1 MHSLLE
7 RIKAGTLWDF
17 HGGIHPADN
26 KLQSSQS
33 PVVDAGLPPRLIIPL
48 RQHAGPAGD
57 LLVQVGDKV
66 KKGQPLTRYAKGR
79 VVPVHAST
87 SGTITEIGNHTVAHP
102 SGLGDLCVILTPDGE
117 DEWGERNGK
126 ADYWNLER
134 GELLERIQQA
144 GVAGL
149 GGAVFPTHSKLDGRG
164 QLTEILIVNGLECE
178 PYITTDDRLMQQYAD
193 EIMDGIRVLKHLL
206 KPKLTLIGVEDN
218 KPEAIEQLTRHA
230 TDEDVLVKTVPTKYP
245 SGGAKQTIELLT
257 GRQVPKGGRAVDIG
271 IMVLNVATV
280 FAIKRAIIDG
290 EPLIER
296 IVTLTGDSF
305 KKPGNAWVRLG
316 TPVRWLLQRFE
327 LQPEAEQRVIMGGP
341 MMGFT
346 LPHAMVPVVKATN
359 CLLAPTQAEL
369 PAPGPEQPC
378 IRCSACADACP
389 ATLLPQEL
397 YWYSR
402 AKEYDKAEKLNLM
415 DCIECGACA
424 WVCPSEIPLV
434 QYYKIAKDDIR
445 EARAEAEK
453 AERAK
458 QRFEAK
464 QARFER
470 EKAAR
475 EARHAEAA
483 AQRRQTMT
491 AAGGEDPVAAAL
503 ARIKAKQD
511 APITAIAATA
521 EGLPDNSAVIAA
533 REARKREAEARRAA
547 KQAESANS
555 DTAAA
560 APQSAEAIDPASDP
574 KKAAI
579 AAALARAKAKKAAQA
594 GDSAEP
600 VAAETAAAPAVVD
613 ADQQKAEV
621 DPKKAAIAAAIAR
634 AKAKKAEASGEPV
647 SAANG
652 TAAEVNTQNDAP
664 VDPKKAA
671 IAAAI
676 ARAKA
681 KKLAQQ
687 SDSAEGDLTANADTS
702 ETAATQSDAPSAAS
716 EAIDPKKAAIAAAI
730 ARAKAKKLA
739 QQGESAGAEDAQSE
753 PAASAQT
760 CDVALAKSEVTTS
773 HSDTAASE
781 AVDPKKAAI
790 AAAIARAKAKKL
802 AQQGESAGAEGA
814 QSEPAA
820 RVETRDV
827 AVAKSEVTT
836 SQSDTAA
843 SEAVDPKKA
852 AIAAAIARAKAKKL
866 AQQSANT
873 SAEVENADAEVESAA
888 TQVDRAGTEGERAPA
903 EPMQSDAASS
913 EQPLAVTAAPE
924 ASAPAA
930 DAPVDP
936 KKAAIAA
943 AVARAK
949 AKKLAAEAARA
960 AETAAEDAPS
970 ADRTITR

>member
-511 APITAIAATA
+511 APITAMTATA

-547 KQAESANS
+547 KLAESANS
-555 DTAAA
+555 ETVA
-560 APQSAEAIDPASDP
+560 APQSAEAVDPASDP

-600 VAAETAAAPAVVD
+600 VTAEAVAAPAVD

-634 AKAKKAEASGEPV
+634 AKAKKAEANGEPV

-652 TAAEVNTQNDAP
+652 TAAEADIQSDAP

-681 KKLAQQ
+681 KKAAQQ
-687 SDSAEGDLTANADTS
+687 GESAEGDLTANAGTS
-702 ETAATQSDAPSAAS
+702 KSAATQSDAPS
-716 EAIDPKKAAIAAAI
+716 
-730 ARAKAKKLA
+730 
-739 QQGESAGAEDAQSE
+739 
-753 PAASAQT
+753 
-760 CDVALAKSEVTTS
+760 
-773 HSDTAASE
+773 AASE

-802 AQQGESAGAEGA
+802 AQQGESAGVEDAK
-814 QSEPAA
+814 SEPTASA
-820 RVETRDV
+820 QTRDV

-836 SQSDTAA
+836 SHSDTAT

-866 AQQSANT
+866 AQQSAST
-873 SAEVENADAEVESAA
+873 SAEVESAG
-888 TQVDRAGTEGERAPA
+888 TQVDRAGAEGERAPA
-903 EPMQSDAASS
+903 ESMQTAAASS

-924 ASAPAA
+924 ANAPAA

-970 ADRTITR
+970 ADRTTTR

>member
-305 KKPGNAWVRLG
+305 KQPGNAWVRLG

-547 KQAESANS
+547 KLAESANS

-560 APQSAEAIDPASDP
+560 APQSTEAVDPASDP

-594 GDSAEP
+594 GESAEP
-600 VAAETAAAPAVVD
+600 VTAEAVAAPAVD

-634 AKAKKAEASGEPV
+634 AKAKKAEANGEPV

-652 TAAEVNTQNDAP
+652 TAAEADIQSDAP
-664 VDPKKAA
+664 VDP
-671 IAAAI
+671 
-676 ARAKA
+676 
-681 KKLAQQ
+681 Q
-687 SDSAEGDLTANADTS
+687 
-702 ETAATQSDAPSAAS
+702 
-716 EAIDPKKAAIAAAI
+716 KAAIAAAI

-739 QQGESAGAEDAQSE
+739 QQGDSAEGDLTATAGTSEAAAPQSTA
-753 PAASAQT
+753 PSA
-760 CDVALAKSEVTTS
+760 V
-773 HSDTAASE
+773 SE

-820 RVETRDV
+820 SAQTRDMT
-827 AVAKSEVTT
+827 VAKSEVTT

-843 SEAVDPKKA
+843 SEVVDPKKA

-866 AQQSANT
+866 AQQSERI
-873 SAEVENADAEVESAA
+873 SAEVESASA
-888 TQVDRAGTEGERAPA
+888 EVESAGTQVDRAETEGERAPP

-924 ASAPAA
+924 ASAPAV
-930 DAPVDP
+930 DTPVDP

-960 AETAAEDAPS
+960 AGTAAEDAPS
-970 ADRTITR
+970 ADRTTTR

>member
-1 MHSLLE
+1 MQSLLE

-17 HGGIHPADN
+17 HGGIHPPEN
-26 KLQSSQS
+26 KDQSSLT
-33 PVVDAGLPPRLIIPL
+33 PVVDAGLPPQLIIPV

-57 LLVQVGDKV
+57 LLVRVGDKV
-66 KKGQPLTRYAKGR
+66 KKGQPLTRHDKGR
-79 VVPVHAST
+79 FVPVHAST
-87 SGTITEIGNHTVAHP
+87 SGTITAIGHHTVAHP
-102 SGLGDLCVILTPDGE
+102 SGLDDLCITLTPDGE
-117 DEWGERNGK
+117 DAWGERQSRS
-126 ADYWNLER
+126 DYWNLER

-144 GVAGL
+144 GIAGL

-178 PYITTDDRLMQQYAD
+178 PYITTDDRLMQEYAD

-218 KPEAIEQLTRHA
+218 KPAAIGELTRHA

-257 GRQVPKGGRAVDIG
+257 GRQVPKGGRAVDMG

-290 EPLIER
+290 EPLISR
-296 IVTLTGDSF
+296 IVTLTGDAF
-305 KKPGNAWVRLG
+305 KKPGNAWVLLG

-327 LQPEAEQRVIMGGP
+327 LQPEADQRVIMGGP

-359 CLLAPTQAEL
+359 CLLSPTRAEL
-369 PAPGPEQPC
+369 PPPGPEQAC

-389 ATLLPQEL
+389 ANLLPQEL

-402 AKEYDKAEKLNLM
+402 AKEYDKAEGLNLF

-483 AQRRQTMT
+483 ALRRQAMT

-511 APITAIAATA
+511 AAPVGASELA
-521 EGLPDNSAVIAA
+521 PDNSAMIAA
-533 REARKREAEARRAA
+533 REARKQEAIARRAA
-547 KQAESANS
+547 K
-555 DTAAA
+555 AAA
-560 APQSAEAIDPASDP
+560 SEPGSVQTDAPAADGQDA

-579 AAALARAKAKKAAQA
+579 AAALARAKAKKAAQEPGEA
-594 GDSAEP
+594 AAVDSP
-600 VAAETAAAPAVVD
+600 AAAPQSDPV
-613 ADQQKAEV
+613 ADT

-634 AKAKKAEASGEPV
+634 AKAKKAASTQGDEAAADSPV
-647 SAANG
+647 GAPQSD
-652 TAAEVNTQNDAP
+652 TAADT
-664 VDPKKAA
+664 DPKKAA

-681 KKLAQQ
+681 KKAAQGDTAVAE
-687 SDSAEGDLTANADTS
+687 SDEAAVAAPAAAPQPDTTADT
-702 ETAATQSDAPSAAS
+702 
-716 EAIDPKKAAIAAAI
+716 DPKKAAIAAAI
-730 ARAKAKKLA
+730 ARAKAKKAA
-739 QQGESAGAEDAQSE
+739 QAQGDAAVTE
-753 PAASAQT
+753 GEEAAVTAPAAAPQP
-760 CDVALAKSEVTTS
+760 DTTA
-773 HSDTAASE
+773 DA
-781 AVDPKKAAI
+781 DPKKAAI
-790 AAAIARAKAKKL
+790 AAAIARAKAKKA
-802 AQQGESAGAEGA
+802 AQAQGEE
-814 QSEPAA
+814 
-820 RVETRDV
+820 
-827 AVAKSEVTT
+827 AVAKPAEVHDEEATAKPEVTT
-836 SQSDTAA
+836 VA
-843 SEAVDPKKA
+843 
-852 AIAAAIARAKAKKL
+852 
-866 AQQSANT
+866 
-873 SAEVENADAEVESAA
+873 
-888 TQVDRAGTEGERAPA
+888 
-903 EPMQSDAASS
+903 
-913 EQPLAVTAAPE
+913 
-924 ASAPAA
+924 APAA
-930 DAPVDP
+930 DASQPAADADP

-949 AKKLAAEAARA
+949 ARKLAAEAAA
-960 AETAAEDAPS
+960 QASPS
-970 ADRTITR
+970 PSTDKSH

>member
-511 APITAIAATA
+511 APITTIAATA

-547 KQAESANS
+547 KLAESANS
-555 DTAAA
+555 ETAAA
-560 APQSAEAIDPASDP
+560 AQPAEAVDPASDP

-600 VAAETAAAPAVVD
+600 VTAEAVAAPAVD

-647 SAANG
+647 SAANSAVADAG
-652 TAAEVNTQNDAP
+652 SQGDTPSAASEAVDPKKAAIAAAIARAKAKKAAQQGDSAEGDLTATEGTSETAATQSDAP
-664 VDPKKAA
+664 SAVSEAVDPKKAA

-687 SDSAEGDLTANADTS
+687 GASTSAEVENAGAEGAQSEPAASAQTRDVAVAKSEVNTSHSDT
-702 ETAATQSDAPSAAS
+702 AAS

-739 QQGESAGAEDAQSE
+739 QQSASTG
-753 PAASAQT
+753 
-760 CDVALAKSEVTTS
+760 
-773 HSDTAASE
+773 
-781 AVDPKKAAI
+781 
-790 AAAIARAKAKKL
+790 
-802 AQQGESAGAEGA
+802 
-814 QSEPAA
+814 
-820 RVETRDV
+820 
-827 AVAKSEVTT
+827 
-836 SQSDTAA
+836 
-843 SEAVDPKKA
+843 
-852 AIAAAIARAKAKKL
+852 
-866 AQQSANT
+866 
-873 SAEVENADAEVESAA
+873 AEVESAGA
-888 TQVDRAGTEGERAPA
+888 EGERAPA
-903 EPMQSDAASS
+903 EPMQTDAASS
-913 EQPLAVTAAPE
+913 EQPLAVTAVPE
-924 ASAPAA
+924 ASNPVA
-930 DAPVDP
+930 DDPVDP

-970 ADRTITR
+970 ADRTTTR

>member
-117 DEWGERNGK
+117 DEWVERNGK

-230 TDEDVLVKTVPTKYP
+230 TDPDVLVKTVPTKYP

-511 APITAIAATA
+511 APTTAIAATA

-547 KQAESANS
+547 KLAESANS
-555 DTAAA
+555 DTATA
-560 APQSAEAIDPASDP
+560 APRSAEAVDPASDP

-594 GDSAEP
+594 GESAEP
-600 VAAETAAAPAVVD
+600 ATAEAVAAPVVD

-634 AKAKKAEASGEPV
+634 AKAKKAETNGEPV

-652 TAAEVNTQNDAP
+652 TAAEADIQSDAP

-681 KKLAQQ
+681 KKAAQQ
-687 SDSAEGDLTANADTS
+687 GDSAEGDLTANAGTS
-702 ETAATQSDAPSAAS
+702 ESAATQSDAPS
-716 EAIDPKKAAIAAAI
+716 
-730 ARAKAKKLA
+730 
-739 QQGESAGAEDAQSE
+739 
-753 PAASAQT
+753 
-760 CDVALAKSEVTTS
+760 
-773 HSDTAASE
+773 AASE

-802 AQQGESAGAEGA
+802 AQQGESAGAEGTQVELSA
-814 QSEPAA
+814 SA
-820 RVETRDV
+820 ETRDV
-827 AVAKSEVTT
+827 TLAKSEVTT

-866 AQQSANT
+866 AQQSAST
-873 SAEVENADAEVESAA
+873 SAEVESAGTQVES
-888 TQVDRAGTEGERAPA
+888 AGTEGERAPA
-903 EPMQSDAASS
+903 EPMQTDAASS

-960 AETAAEDAPS
+960 AESAAEDVPS
-970 ADRTITR
+970 ADRTTTR

>member
-1 MHSLLE
+1 MQSLLE
-7 RIKAGTLWDF
+7 RIKAGNIWDF

-33 PVVDAGLPPRLIIPL
+33 PVEQAGLPPRLIIPV
-48 RQHAGPAGD
+48 RQHAGAAGD

-66 KKGQPLTRYAKGR
+66 KKGQPLTRYARGR

-87 SGTITEIGNHTVAHP
+87 SGTITEIANHTVAHP
-102 SGLGDLCVILTPDGE
+102 SGLDDLCVILTPDGE
-117 DEWGERNGK
+117 DEWGELDGK
-126 ADYWNLER
+126 PDYWNLER

-144 GVAGL
+144 GIAGL

-218 KPEAIEQLTRHA
+218 KPEAITELTRHT

-327 LQPEAEQRVIMGGP
+327 LQPEADQRVIMGGP

-369 PAPGPEQPC
+369 PAPGPEQAC

-389 ATLLPQEL
+389 ASLLPQEL
-397 YWYSR
+397 YWYSK

-483 AQRRQTMT
+483 AQRRQAMT

-511 APITAIAATA
+511 APITAIAATG
-521 EGLPDNSAVIAA
+521 EGVPDNSAVIAA

-547 KQAESANS
+547 KLAESANS
-555 DTAAA
+555 ETAA
-560 APQSAEAIDPASDP
+560 APQSAEAVDPSSDP

-594 GDSAEP
+594 GDAPATDS
-600 VAAETAAAPAVVD
+600 AAESQPAAD
-613 ADQQKAEV
+613 A

-647 SAANG
+647 S
-652 TAAEVNTQNDAP
+652 
-664 VDPKKAA
+664 
-671 IAAAI
+671 
-676 ARAKA
+676 
-681 KKLAQQ
+681 
-687 SDSAEGDLTANADTS
+687 TANS
-702 ETAATQSDAPSAAS
+702 ATTDAGTQGDAPS
-716 EAIDPKKAAIAAAI
+716 
-730 ARAKAKKLA
+730 
-739 QQGESAGAEDAQSE
+739 
-753 PAASAQT
+753 
-760 CDVALAKSEVTTS
+760 
-773 HSDTAASE
+773 AASE

-790 AAAIARAKAKKL
+790 AAAIARAKAKKA
-802 AQQGESAGAEGA
+802 AQQGDSAEGDVTA
-814 QSEPAA
+814 TEGTSETAA
-820 RVETRDV
+820 T
-827 AVAKSEVTT
+827 
-836 SQSDTAA
+836 QSDAPSAA

-852 AIAAAIARAKAKKL
+852 AIAAAIARAKAKKA
-866 AQQSANT
+866 AQQSD
-873 SAEVENADAEVESAA
+873 SAEDSLTATEGTSETAA
-888 TQVDRAGTEGERAPA
+888 TQSDAPSAASEVVDPKKAAIAAAIARAKAKKAAQQAAEQG
-903 EPMQSDAASS
+903 EPMQAAEGARGEQALAEPVS
-913 EQPLAVTAAPE
+913 EAVAEQAVAE
-924 ASAPAA
+924 AS
-930 DAPVDP
+930 VDP

-960 AETAAEDAPS
+960 SGATPDEGSSSDAEP
-970 ADRTITR
+970 R

>member
-1 MHSLLE
+1 MQSLLE

-17 HGGIHPADN
+17 HGGIHPPEN
-26 KLQSSQS
+26 KDQSSLT
-33 PVVDAGLPPRLIIPL
+33 PVMDAGLPPQLIIPV

-57 LLVQVGDKV
+57 LLVQVGDLV
-66 KKGQPLTRYAKGR
+66 KKGQPLTRYDKGR
-79 VVPVHAST
+79 IVPVHAST
-87 SGTITEIGNHTVAHP
+87 SGTITAIGHHTVAHP
-102 SGLGDLCVILTPDGE
+102 SGLDDLCITLTPDGE
-117 DEWGERNGK
+117 DAWGERQGK

-134 GELLERIQQA
+134 SELLEHIQQA
-144 GVAGL
+144 GIAGL

-178 PYITTDDRLMQQYAD
+178 PYITTDDRLMQEYAD

-218 KPEAIEQLTRHA
+218 KPAAIGELTRHA

-257 GRQVPKGGRAVDIG
+257 GRQVPKGGRAVDMG

-290 EPLIER
+290 EPLISR
-296 IVTLTGDSF
+296 IVTLTGNAF
-305 KKPGNAWVRLG
+305 KKPGNAWVLLG

-327 LQPEAEQRVIMGGP
+327 LQPEADQRVIMGGP

-359 CLLAPTQAEL
+359 CLLSPTRAEL
-369 PAPGPEQPC
+369 PPPGPEQAC

-389 ATLLPQEL
+389 ANLLPQEL

-402 AKEYDKAEKLNLM
+402 AKEYDKADGLNLF

-483 AQRRQTMT
+483 AQRRQAMT
-491 AAGGEDPVAAAL
+491 TAGGEDPVAAAL
-503 ARIKAKQD
+503 ARIKAKQETS
-511 APITAIAATA
+511 ASGAANQ
-521 EGLPDNSAVIAA
+521 PDNSAMIAA
-533 REARKREAEARRAA
+533 REARKQEALARRAA
-547 KQAESANS
+547 KVASS
-555 DTAAA
+555 DEPADVAAVI
-560 APQSAEAIDPASDP
+560 APTPEAQDP

-594 GDSAEP
+594 QGDAAVTEGEDI
-600 VAAETAAAPAVVD
+600 VAATPAAAPPPD
-613 ADQQKAEV
+613 AADA

-634 AKAKKAEASGEPV
+634 AKAKKAAQAQSDAAVTEGEDAV
-647 SAANG
+647 AATPA
-652 TAAEVNTQNDAP
+652 TAPQPDA
-664 VDPKKAA
+664 DPKKAA

-681 KKLAQQ
+681 KRAAQAQ
-687 SDSAEGDLTANADTS
+687 GD
-702 ETAATQSDAPSAAS
+702 AA
-716 EAIDPKKAAIAAAI
+716 
-730 ARAKAKKLA
+730 
-739 QQGESAGAEDAQSE
+739 
-753 PAASAQT
+753 
-760 CDVALAKSEVTTS
+760 V
-773 HSDTAASE
+773 
-781 AVDPKKAAI
+781 
-790 AAAIARAKAKKL
+790 
-802 AQQGESAGAEGA
+802 
-814 QSEPAA
+814 
-820 RVETRDV
+820 
-827 AVAKSEVTT
+827 
-836 SQSDTAA
+836 
-843 SEAVDPKKA
+843 
-852 AIAAAIARAKAKKL
+852 
-866 AQQSANT
+866 
-873 SAEVENADAEVESAA
+873 
-888 TQVDRAGTEGERAPA
+888 TEGEDIVAATPA
-903 EPMQSDAASS
+903 ATP
-913 EQPLAVTAAPE
+913 QPD
-924 ASAPAA
+924 AA
-930 DAPVDP
+930 DADP

-949 AKKLAAEAARA
+949 ARKLAAEAAA
-960 AETAAEDAPS
+960 QASPS
-970 ADRTITR
+970 PSTDKSH

>member
-26 KLQSSQS
+26 KQQSSQS

-511 APITAIAATA
+511 APITAIATTA

-547 KQAESANS
+547 KLAESANS

-560 APQSAEAIDPASDP
+560 AQPAEAVDLASDP

-594 GDSAEP
+594 GESAEP
-600 VAAETAAAPAVVD
+600 VTAEAVAAPAVD

-634 AKAKKAEASGEPV
+634 AKAKKAEANGEPV
-647 SAANG
+647 SAAKG

-681 KKLAQQ
+681 KKAAQQ
-687 SDSAEGDLTANADTS
+687 GDSAEGDLTANNGTS
-702 ETAATQSDAPSAAS
+702 ESAATQSDAPSAAS
-716 EAIDPKKAAIAAAI
+716 EAVDPKKAAIAAAI

-739 QQGESAGAEDAQSE
+739 QQGDSAGVEDAKSE

-760 CDVALAKSEVTTS
+760 RDVALAKSEVTTS

-836 SQSDTAA
+836 SHSDTAA
-843 SEAVDPKKA
+843 SEEVDPKKA

-866 AQQSANT
+866 AQQSAST
-873 SAEVENADAEVESAA
+873 GAEVENAGA
-888 TQVDRAGTEGERAPA
+888 EGERAPA
-903 EPMQSDAASS
+903 EPMQTDAARS
-913 EQPLAVTAAPE
+913 EQPLAVAEAPE
-924 ASAPAA
+924 ASNPVA
-930 DAPVDP
+930 DAPVDQ

-970 ADRTITR
+970 ADRTTTR

>member
-1 MHSLLE
+1 MQSLLE

-17 HGGIHPADN
+17 HGGIHPPEN
-26 KLQSSQS
+26 KEQSSLT
-33 PVVDAGLPPRLIIPL
+33 PVVDAGLPPQLIIPV

-57 LLVQVGDKV
+57 LLVRVGDRV
-66 KKGQPLTRYAKGR
+66 KKGQPLTRHEKGR
-79 VVPVHAST
+79 IVPVHAST
-87 SGTITEIGNHTVAHP
+87 SGIITAIGHHTVAHP
-102 SGLGDLCVILTPDGE
+102 SGLDDLCITLTPDGE
-117 DEWGERNGK
+117 DAWGERKGQ

-144 GVAGL
+144 GIAGL

-178 PYITTDDRLMQQYAD
+178 PYITTDDRLMQEYAD

-218 KPEAIEQLTRHA
+218 KPAAIGELTRHA

-257 GRQVPKGGRAVDIG
+257 GRQVPKGGRAVDMG

-290 EPLIER
+290 EPLISR
-296 IVTLTGDSF
+296 IVTLTGDAF
-305 KKPGNAWVRLG
+305 KKPGNAWVLLG

-327 LQPEAEQRVIMGGP
+327 LQPEADQRVIMGGP

-359 CLLAPTQAEL
+359 CLLSPTRAEL
-369 PAPGPEQPC
+369 PPPGPEQAC

-389 ATLLPQEL
+389 ANLLPQEL

-402 AKEYDKAEKLNLM
+402 AKEYDKAEGLNLF

-483 AQRRQTMT
+483 AQRRQAMT

-503 ARIKAKQD
+503 ARLKAKQE
-511 APITAIAATA
+511 APVTSVASTA
-521 EGLPDNSAVIAA
+521 EGVPDNSAVIAA

-547 KQAESANS
+547 KAL
-555 DTAAA
+555 DTAATEPSDA
-560 APQSAEAIDPASDP
+560 TATTEADP

-579 AAALARAKAKKAAQA
+579 AAALARAKAKKAAQS
-594 GDSAEP
+594 GDTE
-600 VAAETAAAPAVVD
+600 AAQATPADATASTSAAA
-613 ADQQKAEV
+613 QS

-634 AKAKKAEASGEPV
+634 AKAKKAQAGSETDATEPGADN
-647 SAANG
+647 SAA
-652 TAAEVNTQNDAP
+652 TAEPTSAGD
-664 VDPKKAA
+664 DPKKAA

-681 KKLAQQ
+681 KKAAQAQ
-687 SDSAEGDLTANADTS
+687 GDAAVSEGEEAVAAAPAAVSQPDAAD
-702 ETAATQSDAPSAAS
+702 A
-716 EAIDPKKAAIAAAI
+716 DPKKAAIAAAI
-730 ARAKAKKLA
+730 ARAKAKKAA
-739 QQGESAGAEDAQSE
+739 QAQGDTAVSE
-753 PAASAQT
+753 GEEAVAAAPAAVSQP
-760 CDVALAKSEVTTS
+760 D
-773 HSDTAASE
+773 AAD
-781 AVDPKKAAI
+781 ADPKKAAI
-790 AAAIARAKAKKL
+790 AAAIARAKAKKA
-802 AQQGESAGAEGA
+802 AQAHGDAAVTEGEEAAVA
-814 QSEPAA
+814 APAA
-820 RVETRDV
+820 APQPDS
-827 AVAKSEVTT
+827 AVDA
-836 SQSDTAA
+836 
-843 SEAVDPKKA
+843 DPKKA
-852 AIAAAIARAKAKKL
+852 AIAAAIARAKAKKA
-866 AQQSANT
+866 AQAQGEEAVAKP
-873 SAEVENADAEVESAA
+873 AEVQDEGAAAKPEVTTVAAPAA
-888 TQVDRAGTEGERAPA
+888 TAP
-903 EPMQSDAASS
+903 Q
-913 EQPLAVTAAPE
+913 
-924 ASAPAA
+924 PAA
-930 DAPVDP
+930 DADP

-949 AKKLAAEAARA
+949 ARKLAAEAAA
-960 AETAAEDAPS
+960 QASPS
-970 ADRTITR
+970 PSTDKSH

>member
-547 KQAESANS
+547 KLAESANS
-555 DTAAA
+555 ETAAA
-560 APQSAEAIDPASDP
+560 LQSTEAVDPASDP

-600 VAAETAAAPAVVD
+600 VAAEAVAAPAVD

-621 DPKKAAIAAAIAR
+621 DPKKAAIAAATAR

-647 SAANG
+647 SAANSAVADAG
-652 TAAEVNTQNDAP
+652 SQGDAP
-664 VDPKKAA
+664 SAASEAVDPKKAA

-681 KKLAQQ
+681 KKAAQQ
-687 SDSAEGDLTANADTS
+687 GDSAEGDLTANTGTS
-702 ETAATQSDAPSAAS
+702 ESAATQSDAPS
-716 EAIDPKKAAIAAAI
+716 
-730 ARAKAKKLA
+730 
-739 QQGESAGAEDAQSE
+739 
-753 PAASAQT
+753 
-760 CDVALAKSEVTTS
+760 
-773 HSDTAASE
+773 AASE

-802 AQQGESAGAEGA
+802 AQQGESAGAEDA
-814 QSEPAA
+814 KSEPAA
-820 RVETRDV
+820 SAQTRDMT
-827 AVAKSEVTT
+827 VAKSEVTT

-866 AQQSANT
+866 AQQSAST
-873 SAEVENADAEVESAA
+873 SAEVENAGAGVESAG
-888 TQVDRAGTEGERAPA
+888 TQVESAGTEGERAPA

-913 EQPLAVTAAPE
+913 EQPLAVAEAPE
-924 ASAPAA
+924 ARAPAA

-970 ADRTITR
+970 ADRTTTR

>member
-511 APITAIAATA
+511 APITAITATA

-547 KQAESANS
+547 KLAESANS

-560 APQSAEAIDPASDP
+560 APRSAEAADPASDP

-594 GDSAEP
+594 GESAEP
-600 VAAETAAAPAVVD
+600 ATAEAVAAPAVD

-634 AKAKKAEASGEPV
+634 AKAKKAEANGEPV
-647 SAANG
+647 SADHSAVADAG
-652 TAAEVNTQNDAP
+652 SQGDAP
-664 VDPKKAA
+664 SAVSEAVDPKKAA

-681 KKLAQQ
+681 KKAAQQ
-687 SDSAEGDLTANADTS
+687 GDSAEGALTATAGTS
-702 ETAATQSDAPSAAS
+702 EFAATQSDAPSA
-716 EAIDPKKAAIAAAI
+716 
-730 ARAKAKKLA
+730 
-739 QQGESAGAEDAQSE
+739 
-753 PAASAQT
+753 T
-760 CDVALAKSEVTTS
+760 
-773 HSDTAASE
+773 SE

-802 AQQGESAGAEGA
+802 AQQGASTSAEVENAGAEGA

-820 RVETRDV
+820 SAQTRDV

-843 SEAVDPKKA
+843 SEEVDPKKA

-866 AQQSANT
+866 AQQGERIS
-873 SAEVENADAEVESAA
+873 AEVESAA
-888 TQVDRAGTEGERAPA
+888 TQVDRAGAEGERAPA

-913 EQPLAVTAAPE
+913 EQPLAVAEAPE

-960 AETAAEDAPS
+960 AGTAAEDAPS
-970 ADRTITR
+970 ADRTTTR

>member
-305 KKPGNAWVRLG
+305 KQPGNAWVRLG

-547 KQAESANS
+547 KLAESANS

-560 APQSAEAIDPASDP
+560 APQSAEAVDPASDP

-594 GDSAEP
+594 GESAEP
-600 VAAETAAAPAVVD
+600 VTAEAVAAPAVD

-647 SAANG
+647 SAANSAVADAG
-652 TAAEVNTQNDAP
+652 SQGDAP
-664 VDPKKAA
+664 SAASEAVDPKKAA

-681 KKLAQQ
+681 KKAAQQ
-687 SDSAEGDLTANADTS
+687 GDSAEGDLTANAGTS
-702 ETAATQSDAPSAAS
+702 ETAATQNDAPS
-716 EAIDPKKAAIAAAI
+716 
-730 ARAKAKKLA
+730 
-739 QQGESAGAEDAQSE
+739 
-753 PAASAQT
+753 
-760 CDVALAKSEVTTS
+760 
-773 HSDTAASE
+773 AASE

-802 AQQGESAGAEGA
+802 AQQGESAGVEDAK
-814 QSEPAA
+814 SEPTASA
-820 RVETRDV
+820 QTRDV
-827 AVAKSEVTT
+827 ALAKSEVTT

-866 AQQSANT
+866 AQQSAST
-873 SAEVENADAEVESAA
+873 SAEVENAGAGVES
-888 TQVDRAGTEGERAPA
+888 AGTEGERAQA
-903 EPMQSDAASS
+903 EPMQTDAASS
-913 EQPLAVTAAPE
+913 EQPLSVAEAPE

-960 AETAAEDAPS
+960 AETAAEDVPS
-970 ADRTITR
+970 ADRTTTR

>member
-547 KQAESANS
+547 KLAESANS
-555 DTAAA
+555 ETAAA
-560 APQSAEAIDPASDP
+560 AQPAEAVDPASDP

-600 VAAETAAAPAVVD
+600 VAAEAVAAPAVD

-634 AKAKKAEASGEPV
+634 AKAKKAEANGEPV

-652 TAAEVNTQNDAP
+652 TVADAGSQGDAP

-681 KKLAQQ
+681 KKAAQLDE
-687 SDSAEGDLTANADTS
+687 SSEGDLTANAGTS
-702 ETAATQSDAPSAAS
+702 EAVAT
-716 EAIDPKKAAIAAAI
+716 EN
-730 ARAKAKKLA
+730 
-739 QQGESAGAEDAQSE
+739 
-753 PAASAQT
+753 
-760 CDVALAKSEVTTS
+760 
-773 HSDTAASE
+773 E

-802 AQQGESAGAEGA
+802 AQQGDSVGAEDA
-814 QSEPAA
+814 EIKPAA
-820 RVETRDV
+820 SAETRDDT
-827 AVAKSEVTT
+827 VAKSEVTT

-866 AQQSANT
+866 AQQSAST
-873 SAEVENADAEVESAA
+873 SAEVES
-888 TQVDRAGTEGERAPA
+888 AGTEGERAPA
-903 EPMQSDAASS
+903 EPMQTDAASS
-913 EQPLAVTAAPE
+913 EQPLAVAEAPE

-970 ADRTITR
+970 ADRTTTR

>member
-1 MHSLLE
+1 MQSLLE
-7 RIKAGTLWDF
+7 HIKAGTLWDF

-26 KLQSSQS
+26 KRQSSQT
-33 PVVDAGLPPRLIIPL
+33 PVVDAGLPPQLIIPV
-48 RQHAGPAGD
+48 RQHAGLAGD
-57 LLVQVGDKV
+57 LLVQVGDRV

-79 VVPVHAST
+79 IVPVHAPT

-102 SGLGDLCVILTPDGE
+102 SGLDDLCITLTPDGE
-117 DEWGERNGK
+117 DAWGERNGK
-126 ADYWNLER
+126 PDYWNLER

-144 GVAGL
+144 GIAGL

-218 KPEAIEQLTRHA
+218 KPEAIDQLTRHA

-305 KKPGNAWVRLG
+305 KQPGNAWVRLG

-327 LQPEAEQRVIMGGP
+327 LQPEADQRVIMGGP

-359 CLLAPTQAEL
+359 CLLAPTRAEL
-369 PAPGPEQPC
+369 PFPGPEQAC

-402 AKEYDKAEKLNLM
+402 AREYDKAEQLNLF

-483 AQRRQTMT
+483 AQRRQAMT

-503 ARIKAKQD
+503 ARIKAKQE
-511 APITAIAATA
+511 APVTAVAATA
-521 EGLPDNSAVIAA
+521 QGLPDNSAVIAA

-547 KQAESANS
+547 KAAEASV
-555 DTAAA
+555 AAA
-560 APQSAEAIDPASDP
+560 SNTTATAEADP

-579 AAALARAKAKKAAQA
+579 AAALARAKARKAAQSDDA
-594 GDSAEP
+594 EAAQTATSDTPVSAVDS
-600 VAAETAAAPAVVD
+600 
-613 ADQQKAEV
+613 

-634 AKAKKAEASGEPV
+634 AKAKKARAGDEAGATEP
-647 SAANG
+647 
-652 TAAEVNTQNDAP
+652 TADNKVAQAEPASSE

-681 KKLAQQ
+681 KKLAQ
-687 SDSAEGDLTANADTS
+687 SGEGNQL
-702 ETAATQSDAPSAAS
+702 EATPIPEAS
-716 EAIDPKKAAIAAAI
+716 EAPA
-730 ARAKAKKLA
+730 
-739 QQGESAGAEDAQSE
+739 E
-753 PAASAQT
+753 PAGT
-760 CDVALAKSEVTTS
+760 E
-773 HSDTAASE
+773 
-781 AVDPKKAAI
+781 VDPKKAAI

-802 AQQGESAGAEGA
+802 AQNGEGNQVEAT
-814 QSEPAA
+814 PAP
-820 RVETRDV
+820 E
-827 AVAKSEVTT
+827 
-836 SQSDTAA
+836 A
-843 SEAVDPKKA
+843 SEAPAEQTSTEVDPKKAAIAAAVARTKAKKLAQQQGEADHAEATPAPEASEDQAEPAGTEVDPKKA

-866 AQQSANT
+866 AQSGEGNQL
-873 SAEVENADAEVESAA
+873 EA
-888 TQVDRAGTEGERAPA
+888 TPIPEASRAPA
-903 EPMQSDAASS
+903 EPAS
-913 EQPLAVTAAPE
+913 TG
-924 ASAPAA
+924 
-930 DAPVDP
+930 VDP

-949 AKKLAAEAARA
+949 AKKLAAQAAA
-960 AETAAEDAPS
+960 NTGASATETSPS
-970 ADRTITR
+970 EGSSPH

>member
-79 VVPVHAST
+79 TVPVHAST

-178 PYITTDDRLMQQYAD
+178 PYITTDDRLMQQYAG

-305 KKPGNAWVRLG
+305 KKTGNAWVRLG

-327 LQPEAEQRVIMGGP
+327 LQPEADQRVIMGGP

-369 PAPGPEQPC
+369 PAPGPEQAC

-389 ATLLPQEL
+389 ASLLPQEL
-397 YWYSR
+397 YWYSK

-483 AQRRQTMT
+483 AQRRQAMT

-511 APITAIAATA
+511 APITAITATA
-521 EGLPDNSAVIAA
+521 EGVPDNSAVIAA

-547 KQAESANS
+547 KLAESANS

-560 APQSAEAIDPASDP
+560 AVQPAEAVDPASDP

-594 GDSAEP
+594 DNSAEP
-600 VAAETAAAPAVVD
+600 AGATLASPIADAEPN
-613 ADQQKAEV
+613 KAEADPQTA

-634 AKAKKAEASGEPV
+634 AKAKKAEANGESV
-647 SAANG
+647 KADNSAA
-652 TAAEVNTQNDAP
+652 AAADTQNDAP

-687 SDSAEGDLTANADTS
+687 SDSAEGDLTANAGTS
-702 ETAATQSDAPSAAS
+702 ESAATQSDAPSAAS
-716 EAIDPKKAAIAAAI
+716 EAVDPKKAAIAAAI

-753 PAASAQT
+753 QAASAQT
-760 CDVALAKSEVTTS
+760 RDVALAKSEVTTS

-802 AQQGESAGAEGA
+802 AQQ
-814 QSEPAA
+814 
-820 RVETRDV
+820 
-827 AVAKSEVTT
+827 
-836 SQSDTAA
+836 
-843 SEAVDPKKA
+843 
-852 AIAAAIARAKAKKL
+852 
-866 AQQSANT
+866 SANT
-873 SAEVENADAEVESAA
+873 CAEVENADAEVESAA
-888 TQVDRAGTEGERAPA
+888 TPVDRAGTEGERAPA
-903 EPMQSDAASS
+903 EPMQTDAASS
-913 EQPLAVTAAPE
+913 EQPLAVAEATE
-924 ASAPAA
+924 ASAPAV

-970 ADRTITR
+970 ADRTTTR

>member
-79 VVPVHAST
+79 TVPVHAST

-491 AAGGEDPVAAAL
+491 TAGGEDPVAAAL

-521 EGLPDNSAVIAA
+521 EGVPDNSAVIAA
-533 REARKREAEARRAA
+533 REARKREAEVRRAA
-547 KQAESANS
+547 KLAESANS

-560 APQSAEAIDPASDP
+560 EAVDPASDP

-600 VAAETAAAPAVVD
+600 AAAEATAAPAVD
-613 ADQQKAEV
+613 ADQQKAEADPKKAAIAAAIARAKTKKAEASGELVSAATSATADAGTQGDAPSAASEAV

-634 AKAKKAEASGEPV
+634 AKAKKAAQQADSAEGDLTASAGTSETAATQSDAP
-647 SAANG
+647 SAASE
-652 TAAEVNTQNDAP
+652 A

-687 SDSAEGDLTANADTS
+687 GD
-702 ETAATQSDAPSAAS
+702 
-716 EAIDPKKAAIAAAI
+716 I
-730 ARAKAKKLA
+730 
-739 QQGESAGAEDAQSE
+739 AGAEGAQSE

-760 CDVALAKSEVTTS
+760 RDVALAKSEVTTS
-773 HSDTAASE
+773 QSDTATAASE

-802 AQQGESAGAEGA
+802 AQQGERIS
-814 QSEPAA
+814 
-820 RVETRDV
+820 
-827 AVAKSEVTT
+827 
-836 SQSDTAA
+836 
-843 SEAVDPKKA
+843 
-852 AIAAAIARAKAKKL
+852 
-866 AQQSANT
+866 
-873 SAEVENADAEVESAA
+873 AEVESAG
-888 TQVDRAGTEGERAPA
+888 TQVDNAGTEGEHVSV
-903 EPMQSDAASS
+903 EPMQTDSASS

-970 ADRTITR
+970 ADRTTTR

>member
-230 TDEDVLVKTVPTKYP
+230 TDPDVLVKTVPTKYP

-547 KQAESANS
+547 KLAESANS

-560 APQSAEAIDPASDP
+560 PQSTEAVDPASDP

-600 VAAETAAAPAVVD
+600 VTAETVATSAVD

-634 AKAKKAEASGEPV
+634 AKAKKAEANGEPISADHSAV
-647 SAANG
+647 ADAGSQGDTPSAASE
-652 TAAEVNTQNDAP
+652 A

-687 SDSAEGDLTANADTS
+687 GDSAEGDLTANAGTS
-702 ETAATQSDAPSAAS
+702 ESAATQSDTPSA
-716 EAIDPKKAAIAAAI
+716 
-730 ARAKAKKLA
+730 
-739 QQGESAGAEDAQSE
+739 
-753 PAASAQT
+753 
-760 CDVALAKSEVTTS
+760 V
-773 HSDTAASE
+773 SE

-802 AQQGESAGAEGA
+802 AQQGESAGVEDAK
-814 QSEPAA
+814 SEPAA
-820 RVETRDV
+820 SAQTRDDT
-827 AVAKSEVTT
+827 VAKSEVTT

-866 AQQSANT
+866 AQQSAST
-873 SAEVENADAEVESAA
+873 GAEVENAGAEVESAG
-888 TQVDRAGTEGERAPA
+888 AGGERAPA
-903 EPMQSDAASS
+903 EPMQTDAASS
-913 EQPLAVTAAPE
+913 EQPLAVAEAPE
-924 ASAPAA
+924 ASAPAV

-970 ADRTITR
+970 ADRTTTR

>member
-1 MHSLLE
+1 MQSLLE

-17 HGGIHPADN
+17 HGGIHPPEN
-26 KLQSSQS
+26 KEQSSLT
-33 PVVDAGLPPRLIIPL
+33 PVVDAGLPPQLIIPV

-57 LLVQVGDKV
+57 LLVRVGDRV
-66 KKGQPLTRYAKGR
+66 KKGQPLTRHEKGR
-79 VVPVHAST
+79 IVPVHAST
-87 SGTITEIGNHTVAHP
+87 SGTITAIGHHTVAHP
-102 SGLGDLCVILTPDGE
+102 SGLDDLCITLTPDGE
-117 DEWGERNGK
+117 DAWGERKGQ

-144 GVAGL
+144 GIAGL

-178 PYITTDDRLMQQYAD
+178 PYITTDDRLMQEYAD

-218 KPEAIEQLTRHA
+218 KPAAIGELTRHA

-257 GRQVPKGGRAVDIG
+257 GRQVPKGGRAVDMG

-290 EPLIER
+290 EPLISR
-296 IVTLTGDSF
+296 IVTLTGDAF
-305 KKPGNAWVRLG
+305 KKPGNAWVLLG

-327 LQPEAEQRVIMGGP
+327 LQPEADQRVIMGGP

-359 CLLAPTQAEL
+359 CLLSPTRAEL
-369 PAPGPEQPC
+369 PPPGPEQAC

-389 ATLLPQEL
+389 ANLLPQEL

-402 AKEYDKAEKLNLM
+402 AKEYDKAEGLNLF

-483 AQRRQTMT
+483 AQRRQAMT

-503 ARIKAKQD
+503 ARLKAKQE
-511 APITAIAATA
+511 APVTAVAATA
-521 EGLPDNSAVIAA
+521 EGVPDNSAVIAA

-547 KQAESANS
+547 KAL

-560 APQSAEAIDPASDP
+560 EPGDATATTEADP

-579 AAALARAKAKKAAQA
+579 AAALARAKAKKAAQS
-594 GDSAEP
+594 GDTE
-600 VAAETAAAPAVVD
+600 AAQATPEDAIASTSAAA
-613 ADQQKAEV
+613 QS

-634 AKAKKAEASGEPV
+634 AKAKKAQAGSEADTTEPGAD
-647 SAANG
+647 SHAA
-652 TAAEVNTQNDAP
+652 TAEPTGAGD
-664 VDPKKAA
+664 DPKKAA

-681 KKLAQQ
+681 KKAAQAQ
-687 SDSAEGDLTANADTS
+687 GDAAVSEGEEAVAAAPVAVSQPDAADADPKKAAIAAAIARTKAKKAAAQAQGDAVVSEGEEAVAAAPATAPQPDAAD
-702 ETAATQSDAPSAAS
+702 A
-716 EAIDPKKAAIAAAI
+716 DPKKAAIAAAI
-730 ARAKAKKLA
+730 ARAKAKKAAA
-739 QQGESAGAEDAQSE
+739 QAQG
-753 PAASAQT
+753 
-760 CDVALAKSEVTTS
+760 
-773 HSDTAASE
+773 DTAVSEGEE
-781 AVDPKKAAI
+781 AVAAAPATVPQPDAADADPKKAAI
-790 AAAIARAKAKKL
+790 AAAIARAKAKKAA
-802 AQQGESAGAEGA
+802 AQAQGDTAVSAGE
-814 QSEPAA
+814 E
-820 RVETRDV
+820 
-827 AVAKSEVTT
+827 AVA
-836 SQSDTAA
+836 AA
-843 SEAVDPKKA
+843 VP
-852 AIAAAIARAKAKKL
+852 
-866 AQQSANT
+866 
-873 SAEVENADAEVESAA
+873 
-888 TQVDRAGTEGERAPA
+888 
-903 EPMQSDAASS
+903 
-913 EQPLAVTAAPE
+913 QPD
-924 ASAPAA
+924 AA
-930 DAPVDP
+930 DADP

-949 AKKLAAEAARA
+949 ARKLAAEAAA
-960 AETAAEDAPS
+960 QASPS
-970 ADRTITR
+970 PSTDKSH

>member
-126 ADYWNLER
+126 PDYWNLER

-547 KQAESANS
+547 KLAESANS

-560 APQSAEAIDPASDP
+560 APQSTEAVDPASDP

-579 AAALARAKAKKAAQA
+579 AAALARAKAKKAEAN
-594 GDSAEP
+594 GEP
-600 VAAETAAAPAVVD
+600 VSADHSAVADAGTQGDAPSAASEA
-613 ADQQKAEV
+613 V

-634 AKAKKAEASGEPV
+634 AKAKKA
-647 SAANG
+647 
-652 TAAEVNTQNDAP
+652 
-664 VDPKKAA
+664 
-671 IAAAI
+671 
-676 ARAKA
+676 
-681 KKLAQQ
+681 AQQ
-687 SDSAEGDLTANADTS
+687 GDSAEGDLTANTGTS
-702 ETAATQSDAPSAAS
+702 ESAATQSDAPS
-716 EAIDPKKAAIAAAI
+716 
-730 ARAKAKKLA
+730 
-739 QQGESAGAEDAQSE
+739 
-753 PAASAQT
+753 
-760 CDVALAKSEVTTS
+760 
-773 HSDTAASE
+773 AASE

-802 AQQGESAGAEGA
+802 AQQGASTSAEVENAGAEGA

-820 RVETRDV
+820 SAQTRDV

-866 AQQSANT
+866 AQQSAST
-873 SAEVENADAEVESAA
+873 SAEVENAGAGVESAG
-888 TQVDRAGTEGERAPA
+888 TQVESAGTEGERAPA
-903 EPMQSDAASS
+903 EPMQRDAASS
-913 EQPLAVTAAPE
+913 EQPLAVAEAPE

-970 ADRTITR
+970 ADRTTTR

>member
-369 PAPGPEQPC
+369 PAPGPEQAC

-547 KQAESANS
+547 KLAESANS

-560 APQSAEAIDPASDP
+560 APQSAEAVDPASDP

-594 GDSAEP
+594 GESAEP
-600 VAAETAAAPAVVD
+600 VAAEAVVAPAVD

-634 AKAKKAEASGEPV
+634 AKAKKAEASGEQL
-647 SAANG
+647 SAANNA
-652 TAAEVNTQNDAP
+652 TTDADTQSDAP
-664 VDPKKAA
+664 SAASEAVDPKKAA

-681 KKLAQQ
+681 KKAAQQ
-687 SDSAEGDLTANADTS
+687 GDSAEGDLTATAGTN

-716 EAIDPKKAAIAAAI
+716 EAVDPKKAAIAAAI

-739 QQGESAGAEDAQSE
+739 QQGESAGAEDAKSE

-760 CDVALAKSEVTTS
+760 RDVALAKSEVTTS

-802 AQQGESAGAEGA
+802 AQQSERISAEVESAGAEG
-814 QSEPAA
+814 
-820 RVETRDV
+820 
-827 AVAKSEVTT
+827 
-836 SQSDTAA
+836 
-843 SEAVDPKKA
+843 
-852 AIAAAIARAKAKKL
+852 
-866 AQQSANT
+866 
-873 SAEVENADAEVESAA
+873 
-888 TQVDRAGTEGERAPA
+888 ERAPT

-913 EQPLAVTAAPE
+913 EQPLAVAEAPE

-960 AETAAEDAPS
+960 AGTAAEDASS
-970 ADRTITR
+970 ADRTTTR

>member
-1 MHSLLE
+1 MQSLLE

-17 HGGIHPADN
+17 HGGIHPPEN
-26 KLQSSQS
+26 KNQSSLT
-33 PVVDAGLPPRLIIPL
+33 PVVDAGLPPQLIIPV

-57 LLVQVGDKV
+57 LLVRVGDQV
-66 KKGQPLTRYAKGR
+66 KKGQPLTRHDKGR
-79 VVPVHAST
+79 FVPVHAST
-87 SGTITEIGNHTVAHP
+87 SGTITAIGHHTVAHP
-102 SGLGDLCVILTPDGE
+102 SGLDDLCITLTPDGE
-117 DEWGERNGK
+117 DAWGERQGRS
-126 ADYWNLER
+126 DYWNLER

-144 GVAGL
+144 GIAGL

-178 PYITTDDRLMQQYAD
+178 PYITTDDRLMQEYAD

-218 KPEAIEQLTRHA
+218 KPAAIGELTRHA

-257 GRQVPKGGRAVDIG
+257 GRQVPKGGRAVDMG

-290 EPLIER
+290 EPLISR
-296 IVTLTGDSF
+296 IVTLTGDAF
-305 KKPGNAWVRLG
+305 KKPGNAWVLLG

-327 LQPEAEQRVIMGGP
+327 LQPEADQRVIMGGP

-359 CLLAPTQAEL
+359 CLLSPTRAEL
-369 PAPGPEQPC
+369 PPPGPEQAC

-389 ATLLPQEL
+389 ANLLPQEL

-402 AKEYDKAEKLNLM
+402 AKEYDKAEGLNLF

-475 EARHAEAA
+475 EARHAEAT
-483 AQRRQTMT
+483 AQRRQAMT

-511 APITAIAATA
+511 AAPVGASELA
-521 EGLPDNSAVIAA
+521 PDNSAMIAA
-533 REARKREAEARRAA
+533 REARKQEAIARRAA
-547 KQAESANS
+547 K
-555 DTAAA
+555 AAA
-560 APQSAEAIDPASDP
+560 SESGSAQPNASAADGQDA

-579 AAALARAKAKKAAQA
+579 AAALARAKAKKAAQEPGEA
-594 GDSAEP
+594 AAADSP
-600 VAAETAAAPAVVD
+600 AAAPQSDPAAD
-613 ADQQKAEV
+613 A

-634 AKAKKAEASGEPV
+634 AKAKKAAQAQGNAAVIEGEEAAVAAPAAAPQPD
-647 SAANG
+647 SAA
-652 TAAEVNTQNDAP
+652 DA
-664 VDPKKAA
+664 DPKKAA

-681 KKLAQQ
+681 KKAAQAQ
-687 SDSAEGDLTANADTS
+687 GE
-702 ETAATQSDAPSAAS
+702 E
-716 EAIDPKKAAIAAAI
+716 AAA
-730 ARAKAKKLA
+730 K
-739 QQGESAGAEDAQSE
+739 
-753 PAASAQT
+753 P
-760 CDVALAKSEVTTS
+760 EVTT
-773 HSDTAASE
+773 
-781 AVDPKKAAI
+781 
-790 AAAIARAKAKKL
+790 
-802 AQQGESAGAEGA
+802 
-814 QSEPAA
+814 
-820 RVETRDV
+820 V
-827 AVAKSEVTT
+827 A
-836 SQSDTAA
+836 
-843 SEAVDPKKA
+843 
-852 AIAAAIARAKAKKL
+852 
-866 AQQSANT
+866 
-873 SAEVENADAEVESAA
+873 
-888 TQVDRAGTEGERAPA
+888 
-903 EPMQSDAASS
+903 
-913 EQPLAVTAAPE
+913 
-924 ASAPAA
+924 APAA
-930 DAPVDP
+930 DADP
-936 KKAAIAA
+936 KKTAIAA

-949 AKKLAAEAARA
+949 ARKLAAEAAA
-960 AETAAEDAPS
+960 QASPS
-970 ADRTITR
+970 PSTDKSH

>member
-144 GVAGL
+144 GIAGL

-369 PAPGPEQPC
+369 PAPGPEQAC

-397 YWYSR
+397 YWYSK

-458 QRFEAK
+458 LRFEAK

-533 REARKREAEARRAA
+533 REARKREAVARRAA
-547 KQAESANS
+547 KLAESANS
-555 DTAAA
+555 ETAA
-560 APQSAEAIDPASDP
+560 APQSTEAVDPASDP

-600 VAAETAAAPAVVD
+600 ATAETAAAPAVD

-634 AKAKKAEASGEPV
+634 AKAKKAEANGEPV
-647 SAANG
+647 SAANNAAADAG
-652 TAAEVNTQNDAP
+652 TQGDAP
-664 VDPKKAA
+664 SAISEAVDPKKAA

-681 KKLAQQ
+681 KKAAQQ
-687 SDSAEGDLTANADTS
+687 GDSAEGDLTANAGIS
-702 ETAATQSDAPSAAS
+702 ESAATQSTAPS
-716 EAIDPKKAAIAAAI
+716 
-730 ARAKAKKLA
+730 
-739 QQGESAGAEDAQSE
+739 
-753 PAASAQT
+753 
-760 CDVALAKSEVTTS
+760 
-773 HSDTAASE
+773 AASE

-820 RVETRDV
+820 SAQTRDMT
-827 AVAKSEVTT
+827 VAKSEVTT

-843 SEAVDPKKA
+843 SEVVDPKKA

-866 AQQSANT
+866 AQQSAST
-873 SAEVENADAEVESAA
+873 SAEVES
-888 TQVDRAGTEGERAPA
+888 AGTEGERVSA

-924 ASAPAA
+924 ASAPVA

-970 ADRTITR
+970 ADRTTTR

>member
-33 PVVDAGLPPRLIIPL
+33 PVEQAGLPPRLIIPV
-48 RQHAGPAGD
+48 RQHAGAAGD

-66 KKGQPLTRYAKGR
+66 KKGQPLTRYARGR

-87 SGTITEIGNHTVAHP
+87 SGTITEIANHTVAHP
-102 SGLGDLCVILTPDGE
+102 SGLDDLCVILTPDGE

-126 ADYWNLER
+126 PDYWNLER

-144 GVAGL
+144 GIAGL

-218 KPEAIEQLTRHA
+218 KPEAITELTRHA

-327 LQPEAEQRVIMGGP
+327 LQPEADQRVIMGGP

-369 PAPGPEQPC
+369 PAPGPEQAC

-389 ATLLPQEL
+389 ASLLPQEL
-397 YWYSR
+397 YWYSK

-483 AQRRQTMT
+483 AQRRQAMT

-511 APITAIAATA
+511 APITAIAATG
-521 EGLPDNSAVIAA
+521 EGVPDNSAVIAA

-547 KQAESANS
+547 KLAESANS
-555 DTAAA
+555 ETAA
-560 APQSAEAIDPASDP
+560 APQSAEAVDPASDP

-594 GDSAEP
+594 GD
-600 VAAETAAAPAVVD
+600 APAADSVAESQPAAD
-613 ADQQKAEV
+613 A

-647 SAANG
+647 SA
-652 TAAEVNTQNDAP
+652 DHS
-664 VDPKKAA
+664 
-671 IAAAI
+671 AAAD
-676 ARAKA
+676 A
-681 KKLAQQ
+681 
-687 SDSAEGDLTANADTS
+687 G
-702 ETAATQSDAPSAAS
+702 TQGDAPS
-716 EAIDPKKAAIAAAI
+716 
-730 ARAKAKKLA
+730 
-739 QQGESAGAEDAQSE
+739 
-753 PAASAQT
+753 
-760 CDVALAKSEVTTS
+760 
-773 HSDTAASE
+773 AASE

-790 AAAIARAKAKKL
+790 AAAIARAKAKKA
-802 AQQGESAGAEGA
+802 AQQGDSAEGDLTA
-814 QSEPAA
+814 TEGTSNTAA
-820 RVETRDV
+820 T
-827 AVAKSEVTT
+827 
-836 SQSDTAA
+836 QSDAPSAA

-852 AIAAAIARAKAKKL
+852 AIAAAIARAKAKKA
-866 AQQSANT
+866 AQHA
-873 SAEVENADAEVESAA
+873 AE
-888 TQVDRAGTEGERAPA
+888 QG
-903 EPMQSDAASS
+903 EPMQAAEGARGEQALAEPVS
-913 EQPLAVTAAPE
+913 EVVAEPAVAE
-924 ASAPAA
+924 VS
-930 DAPVDP
+930 VDP

-949 AKKLAAEAARA
+949 AKKLAADAARA
-960 AETAAEDAPS
+960 SGATPDEGSSSDAEP
-970 ADRTITR
+970 R

>member
-1 MHSLLE
+1 MQHLLE

-17 HGGIHPADN
+17 HGGIHPPEN
-26 KLQSSQS
+26 KHQSSLT
-33 PVVDAGLPPRLIIPL
+33 PVVDAGLPPQLIIPV
-48 RQHAGPAGD
+48 RQHAGPAGE
-57 LLVQVGDKV
+57 LLVRVGDKV
-66 KKGQPLTRYAKGR
+66 KKGQPLTRFDKGR
-79 VVPVHAST
+79 IVPVHAST
-87 SGTITEIGNHTVAHP
+87 SGTITAIEQHTVAHP
-102 SGLGDLCVILTPDGE
+102 SGLDDLCILLTPDG
-117 DEWGERNGK
+117 DDAWGERTPQP
-126 ADYWNLER
+126 DYWNLER

-144 GVAGL
+144 GIAGL

-178 PYITTDDRLMQQYAD
+178 PYITTDDRLMQEYAD

-218 KPEAIEQLTRHA
+218 KPAAIEALTRHA
-230 TDEDVLVKTVPTKYP
+230 SDADVLVKSVPTKYP

-257 GRQVPKGGRAVDIG
+257 GRQVPKGGRAVDMG

-296 IVTLTGDSF
+296 IVTLTGDAF

-327 LQPEAEQRVIMGGP
+327 LQPEADQRVIMGGP

-359 CLLAPTQAEL
+359 CLLSPTRAEL
-369 PAPGPEQPC
+369 PPPGPEQAC

-402 AKEYDKAEKLNLM
+402 VKEYDKAEKLNLF

-483 AQRRQTMT
+483 AQRRQAMT
-491 AAGGEDPVAAAL
+491 TAGGEDPVAAAL
-503 ARIKAKQD
+503 ARIKAKQE
-511 APITAIAATA
+511 TAQVAVSEPA
-521 EGLPDNSAVIAA
+521 PDNEAMIAA
-533 REARKREAEARRAA
+533 REARKQEAIARRAA
-547 KQAESANS
+547 KAANGEGNGLADTPAPGEQPPKAEL
-555 DTAAA
+555 
-560 APQSAEAIDPASDP
+560 DP

-594 GDSAEP
+594 QGDGP
-600 VAAETAAAPAVVD
+600 VVAGETSVNTTDNAVEAPAAAEVDPKKAAIATAIARAKAKKAAQAQGDGPVVAGETSVNTTEHAVEAPAAASEPA
-613 ADQQKAEV
+613 AEV

-634 AKAKKAEASGEPV
+634 AKAKKAAQAQGDGPVVAGETSVNTTDNAVEAPAAVEVDPKKAAIAAAIARAKAKKAAQAQGDEPV
-647 SAANG
+647 VAGETSVNTTDNAVEALAAASEP
-652 TAAEVNTQNDAP
+652 AAEVDPKKAAIAAAIARAKAKKAAQAQGNAPLDAGGISANTSDTATAEAP
-664 VDPKKAA
+664 AAASGPAAEVDPKKAA

-681 KKLAQQ
+681 KKLA
-687 SDSAEGDLTANADTS
+687 AE
-702 ETAATQSDAPSAAS
+702 
-716 EAIDPKKAAIAAAI
+716 
-730 ARAKAKKLA
+730 
-739 QQGESAGAEDAQSE
+739 
-753 PAASAQT
+753 
-760 CDVALAKSEVTTS
+760 
-773 HSDTAASE
+773 
-781 AVDPKKAAI
+781 
-790 AAAIARAKAKKL
+790 
-802 AQQGESAGAEGA
+802 
-814 QSEPAA
+814 
-820 RVETRDV
+820 
-827 AVAKSEVTT
+827 
-836 SQSDTAA
+836 
-843 SEAVDPKKA
+843 
-852 AIAAAIARAKAKKL
+852 
-866 AQQSANT
+866 
-873 SAEVENADAEVESAA
+873 
-888 TQVDRAGTEGERAPA
+888 
-903 EPMQSDAASS
+903 AASS
-913 EQPLAVTAAPE
+913 
-924 ASAPAA
+924 
-930 DAPVDP
+930 
-936 KKAAIAA
+936 
-943 AVARAK
+943 
-949 AKKLAAEAARA
+949 
-960 AETAAEDAPS
+960 PS
-970 ADRTITR
+970 TDKSH

>member
-126 ADYWNLER
+126 PDYWNLER

-547 KQAESANS
+547 KLAESANS
-555 DTAAA
+555 ETAA
-560 APQSAEAIDPASDP
+560 APQSTEAVDPASDP

-600 VAAETAAAPAVVD
+600 VAAEAVVAPAVD

-634 AKAKKAEASGEPV
+634 AKAKKAEANGEAV

-652 TAAEVNTQNDAP
+652 TVAEVNTQNDAP

-687 SDSAEGDLTANADTS
+687 GDSAEGDLTANAGTS
-702 ETAATQSDAPSAAS
+702 ESAATQSDAPSA
-716 EAIDPKKAAIAAAI
+716 P
-730 ARAKAKKLA
+730 
-739 QQGESAGAEDAQSE
+739 
-753 PAASAQT
+753 
-760 CDVALAKSEVTTS
+760 
-773 HSDTAASE
+773 SE

-802 AQQGESAGAEGA
+802 AQQGESADAEDA
-814 QSEPAA
+814 ESKPAA
-820 RVETRDV
+820 SAETRDDT
-827 AVAKSEVTT
+827 VAKSEVTT

-866 AQQSANT
+866 AQQSAST
-873 SAEVENADAEVESAA
+873 SAEVASTSAEVESAA

-903 EPMQSDAASS
+903 EPMQTDAASS
-913 EQPLAVTAAPE
+913 EQPLAVTAEPE

-949 AKKLAAEAARA
+949 AKKLATEAARA
-960 AETAAEDAPS
+960 AETAAEDAFS
-970 ADRTITR
+970 ADRTTTR

>member
-547 KQAESANS
+547 KLAESANS

-560 APQSAEAIDPASDP
+560 AQPAEAVDPASDP

-600 VAAETAAAPAVVD
+600 VAAEAVAEPAVD

-634 AKAKKAEASGEPV
+634 AKAKKAEANGEAV
-647 SAANG
+647 SAANSAVADAG
-652 TAAEVNTQNDAP
+652 SQGDAP
-664 VDPKKAA
+664 SAASEAVDPKKAA

-681 KKLAQQ
+681 KKAAQQ
-687 SDSAEGDLTANADTS
+687 GDSAEGDLTANAGTS
-702 ETAATQSDAPSAAS
+702 ESAATQSDAPS
-716 EAIDPKKAAIAAAI
+716 
-730 ARAKAKKLA
+730 
-739 QQGESAGAEDAQSE
+739 
-753 PAASAQT
+753 
-760 CDVALAKSEVTTS
+760 
-773 HSDTAASE
+773 AASE

-802 AQQGESAGAEGA
+802 AQQGDSAGAEDA
-814 QSEPAA
+814 KSEPAA
-820 RVETRDV
+820 SAQTRDV

-843 SEAVDPKKA
+843 SEAVDTKKA

-866 AQQSANT
+866 AQQSAST
-873 SAEVENADAEVESAA
+873 SAEVENAGAGVESAG
-888 TQVDRAGTEGERAPA
+888 TLVESAGAEGERAPA
-903 EPMQSDAASS
+903 EPMQSNAASS

-960 AETAAEDAPS
+960 AESAAEDAPS
-970 ADRTITR
+970 ADRTTTR

>member
-33 PVVDAGLPPRLIIPL
+33 PVEQAGLPPRLIIPV
-48 RQHAGPAGD
+48 RQHAGAAGD

-66 KKGQPLTRYAKGR
+66 KKGQPLTRYARGR

-87 SGTITEIGNHTVAHP
+87 SGTITEIANHTVAHP
-102 SGLGDLCVILTPDGE
+102 SGLDDLCVILTPDGE
-117 DEWGERNGK
+117 DEWGELDGK
-126 ADYWNLER
+126 PDYWNLER

-144 GVAGL
+144 GIAGL

-547 KQAESANS
+547 KLAESANS

-560 APQSAEAIDPASDP
+560 APQPAEAVDPASDP

-600 VAAETAAAPAVVD
+600 VTAEAVAAPAVD

-647 SAANG
+647 SAANSAVADAG
-652 TAAEVNTQNDAP
+652 SQGDTPSAASEA

-681 KKLAQQ
+681 KKAAQQ
-687 SDSAEGDLTANADTS
+687 GDSAEGDLTATEGTS
-702 ETAATQSDAPSAAS
+702 ETAATQSDAPSA
-716 EAIDPKKAAIAAAI
+716 
-730 ARAKAKKLA
+730 
-739 QQGESAGAEDAQSE
+739 
-753 PAASAQT
+753 
-760 CDVALAKSEVTTS
+760 V
-773 HSDTAASE
+773 SE

-802 AQQGESAGAEGA
+802 AQQGASTSAEVENAGAEGA

-820 RVETRDV
+820 SAQTRDV
-827 AVAKSEVTT
+827 ALAKSEVTT

-866 AQQSANT
+866 AQQSAST
-873 SAEVENADAEVESAA
+873 SAEVENAGAGVESA
-888 TQVDRAGTEGERAPA
+888 GTESERAPA

-913 EQPLAVTAAPE
+913 EQPLAVTASPE
-924 ASAPAA
+924 AIAPAA

-970 ADRTITR
+970 ADRTTTR

>member
-33 PVVDAGLPPRLIIPL
+33 PVVDAGLPPQLIIPL

-79 VVPVHAST
+79 TVPVHAST

-178 PYITTDDRLMQQYAD
+178 PYITTDDRLMQQYSG

-230 TDEDVLVKTVPTKYP
+230 TDPDVLVKTVPTKYP

-369 PAPGPEQPC
+369 PAPGPEQAC

-389 ATLLPQEL
+389 ASLLPQEL

-491 AAGGEDPVAAAL
+491 TAGGEDPVAAAL

-511 APITAIAATA
+511 APITAIVATA
-521 EGLPDNSAVIAA
+521 QGMPDNSAMIAA

-547 KQAESANS
+547 KLAESANS
-555 DTAAA
+555 ETAA
-560 APQSAEAIDPASDP
+560 APQSAEAVDPASDP

-594 GDSAEP
+594 GESAESVTAEVIAAP
-600 VAAETAAAPAVVD
+600 VAD
-613 ADQQKAEV
+613 A

-647 SAANG
+647 SADNS
-652 TAAEVNTQNDAP
+652 AATDA
-664 VDPKKAA
+664 D
-671 IAAAI
+671 
-676 ARAKA
+676 
-681 KKLAQQ
+681 
-687 SDSAEGDLTANADTS
+687 
-702 ETAATQSDAPSAAS
+702 TQSDALA
-716 EAIDPKKAAIAAAI
+716 DPKKAAIAAAI

-739 QQGESAGAEDAQSE
+739 QQGESAGAESAESK
-753 PAASAQT
+753 PAASAET
-760 CDVALAKSEVTTS
+760 RDVALAKSEATIS
-773 HSDTAASE
+773 QSDTAVVGSE

-802 AQQGESAGAEGA
+802 AQQGESAGAESAG
-814 QSEPAA
+814 SESAA
-820 RVETRDV
+820 NAETRDMTL
-827 AVAKSEVTT
+827 AKSEATI
-836 SQSDTAA
+836 SQSDTATAA

-866 AQQSANT
+866 AQQGASTSAEVAST
-873 SAEVENADAEVESAA
+873 SAEVESAG
-888 TQVDRAGTEGERAPA
+888 TQVDRAETEGERAPA
-903 EPMQSDAASS
+903 EQMQSDAASS

-960 AETAAEDAPS
+960 AGTAAEDAPS
-970 ADRTITR
+970 ADRTTTR

>member
-1 MHSLLE
+1 MQHLLE

-17 HGGIHPADN
+17 HGGIHPPEN
-26 KLQSSQS
+26 KHQSSLT
-33 PVVDAGLPPRLIIPL
+33 PVVDAGLPPQLIIPV

-57 LLVQVGDKV
+57 LLVQIGDKV
-66 KKGQPLTRYAKGR
+66 KKGQPLTRYDKGR
-79 VVPVHAST
+79 IVPVHAST
-87 SGTITEIGNHTVAHP
+87 SGTITAIGHHTVAHP
-102 SGLGDLCVILTPDGE
+102 SGLDDLCITLTPDGE
-117 DEWGERNGK
+117 DAWGEHQGK
-126 ADYWNLER
+126 PDYWNLDR

-144 GVAGL
+144 GIAGL

-178 PYITTDDRLMQQYAD
+178 PYISTDDRLMQEYAD

-218 KPEAIEQLTRHA
+218 KPAAIAELTRHA

-257 GRQVPKGGRAVDIG
+257 GRQVPKGGRAVDMG

-290 EPLIER
+290 EPLISR
-296 IVTLTGDSF
+296 IVTLTGDAF
-305 KKPGNAWVRLG
+305 KKPGNAWVLLG

-327 LQPEAEQRVIMGGP
+327 LQPEADQRVIMGGP

-359 CLLAPTQAEL
+359 CLLSPTRAEL
-369 PAPGPEQPC
+369 PPPGPEQAC

-389 ATLLPQEL
+389 ANLLPQEL

-402 AKEYDKAEKLNLM
+402 AKEYDKAEGLNLF

-424 WVCPSEIPLV
+424 WVCPSQIPLV

-483 AQRRQTMT
+483 AQRRQAMT
-491 AAGGEDPVAAAL
+491 ASGGEDPVAAAL
-503 ARIKAKQD
+503 ARIKAKQEV
-511 APITAIAATA
+511 TASAVG
-521 EGLPDNSAVIAA
+521 EQPDNSAMIAA
-533 REARKREAEARRAA
+533 REARKQEALARRAA
-547 KQAESANS
+547 KAASGESA
-555 DTAAA
+555 DVAAVV
-560 APQSAEAIDPASDP
+560 APTPETQDP

-594 GDSAEP
+594 SDENVAKPEAMANEAPPLSEP
-600 VAAETAAAPAVVD
+600 ALAT
-613 ADQQKAEV
+613 AEV

-634 AKAKKAEASGEPV
+634 AKAKKAAQAADENVAEPEAMANETQPVNDPALATAEVDPKKAAIAAAIARAKAKKAAQALDENVAEPEAMANETQPTSEPALATAEVDPNKATIAAAIARAKAKKAAQAADENVAEPEAMATETQPTSEPAPAIAEVDPKKAAIAAAIARAKAKKAAQAADENVAEPEATASEAQPV
-647 SAANG
+647 SEPAPA
-652 TAAEVNTQNDAP
+652 TAE

-681 KKLAQQ
+681 KKLA
-687 SDSAEGDLTANADTS
+687 
-702 ETAATQSDAPSAAS
+702 
-716 EAIDPKKAAIAAAI
+716 
-730 ARAKAKKLA
+730 
-739 QQGESAGAEDAQSE
+739 
-753 PAASAQT
+753 
-760 CDVALAKSEVTTS
+760 
-773 HSDTAASE
+773 
-781 AVDPKKAAI
+781 
-790 AAAIARAKAKKL
+790 
-802 AQQGESAGAEGA
+802 
-814 QSEPAA
+814 
-820 RVETRDV
+820 
-827 AVAKSEVTT
+827 
-836 SQSDTAA
+836 
-843 SEAVDPKKA
+843 
-852 AIAAAIARAKAKKL
+852 
-866 AQQSANT
+866 
-873 SAEVENADAEVESAA
+873 
-888 TQVDRAGTEGERAPA
+888 
-903 EPMQSDAASS
+903 
-913 EQPLAVTAAPE
+913 
-924 ASAPAA
+924 
-930 DAPVDP
+930 
-936 KKAAIAA
+936 
-943 AVARAK
+943 
-949 AKKLAAEAARA
+949 AEAAA
-960 AETAAEDAPS
+960 QGLTPQAQSPS
-970 ADRTITR
+970 PSPDKSH

>member
-1 MHSLLE
+1 MQSLLE
-7 RIKAGTLWDF
+7 RIKAGNIWDF

-33 PVVDAGLPPRLIIPL
+33 PVEQAGLPPRLIIPV
-48 RQHAGPAGD
+48 RQHAGAAGD

-66 KKGQPLTRYAKGR
+66 KKGQPLTRYARGR

-87 SGTITEIGNHTVAHP
+87 SGTITEIANHTVAHP
-102 SGLGDLCVILTPDGE
+102 SGLDDLCVILTPDGE

-126 ADYWNLER
+126 PDYWNLER

-144 GVAGL
+144 GIAGL

-218 KPEAIEQLTRHA
+218 KPEAITELTRHA

-327 LQPEAEQRVIMGGP
+327 LQPEADQRVIMGGP

-533 REARKREAEARRAA
+533 REARKREAEARRVA
-547 KQAESANS
+547 KLAESANS

-560 APQSAEAIDPASDP
+560 APQSAEAVDPASDP

-600 VAAETAAAPAVVD
+600 ATAEAVAAPAVD

-634 AKAKKAEASGEPV
+634 AKAKKAEANGEPV

-681 KKLAQQ
+681 KKAAQQ
-687 SDSAEGDLTANADTS
+687 GDSAEGDLTANAGTS
-702 ETAATQSDAPSAAS
+702 ESAATQSDAPSAAS
-716 EAIDPKKAAIAAAI
+716 EAVDPKKAAIAAAI

-739 QQGESAGAEDAQSE
+739 QQGESAGAAGAQSE
-753 PAASAQT
+753 PTASAQT
-760 CDVALAKSEVTTS
+760 RDVALAKSEVTTS

-802 AQQGESAGAEGA
+802 AQQ
-814 QSEPAA
+814 SE
-820 RVETRDV
+820 RI
-827 AVAKSEVTT
+827 S
-836 SQSDTAA
+836 
-843 SEAVDPKKA
+843 
-852 AIAAAIARAKAKKL
+852 
-866 AQQSANT
+866 
-873 SAEVENADAEVESAA
+873 AEVESAG
-888 TQVDRAGTEGERAPA
+888 TQVDRAGAEGERAPA

-924 ASAPAA
+924 ANAPAA

-970 ADRTITR
+970 ADRTTTR

>member
-369 PAPGPEQPC
+369 PAPGPEQAC

-547 KQAESANS
+547 KLAESANS

-560 APQSAEAIDPASDP
+560 APQSTEAVDPASDP

-600 VAAETAAAPAVVD
+600 VAAEAVVAPAVD

-634 AKAKKAEASGEPV
+634 AKAKKAEANGEPV
-647 SAANG
+647 SVANSAA
-652 TAAEVNTQNDAP
+652 TEPDIQSDAP
-664 VDPKKAA
+664 ADPKKAA

-681 KKLAQQ
+681 KKLALQG
-687 SDSAEGDLTANADTS
+687 DSAEGDLTANAGTS
-702 ETAATQSDAPSAAS
+702 ESAATQSDAPS
-716 EAIDPKKAAIAAAI
+716 
-730 ARAKAKKLA
+730 
-739 QQGESAGAEDAQSE
+739 
-753 PAASAQT
+753 
-760 CDVALAKSEVTTS
+760 
-773 HSDTAASE
+773 
-781 AVDPKKAAI
+781 
-790 AAAIARAKAKKL
+790 
-802 AQQGESAGAEGA
+802 
-814 QSEPAA
+814 
-820 RVETRDV
+820 
-827 AVAKSEVTT
+827 
-836 SQSDTAA
+836 AA

-903 EPMQSDAASS
+903 EPMQRDAASS
-913 EQPLAVTAAPE
+913 EQPLAVTVAPE

-970 ADRTITR
+970 ADRTTTR

>member
-33 PVVDAGLPPRLIIPL
+33 PVVDASLPPRLIIPL

-126 ADYWNLER
+126 PDYWNLER

-144 GVAGL
+144 GIAGL

-369 PAPGPEQPC
+369 PAPGPEQAC

-511 APITAIAATA
+511 APITAITATA

-547 KQAESANS
+547 KLAESANS
-555 DTAAA
+555 ETAAA
-560 APQSAEAIDPASDP
+560 AQPAEAVDPASDP

-594 GDSAEP
+594 GESAEP
-600 VAAETAAAPAVVD
+600 VTAETTAAPAVD

-634 AKAKKAEASGEPV
+634 AKAKKAEANGEPV
-647 SAANG
+647 SAAKG

-681 KKLAQQ
+681 KKAAQQ
-687 SDSAEGDLTANADTS
+687 GDSAEGDLTATAGTS
-702 ETAATQSDAPSAAS
+702 ETAATQSDAPS
-716 EAIDPKKAAIAAAI
+716 
-730 ARAKAKKLA
+730 
-739 QQGESAGAEDAQSE
+739 
-753 PAASAQT
+753 
-760 CDVALAKSEVTTS
+760 
-773 HSDTAASE
+773 AASE

-802 AQQGESAGAEGA
+802 AQQGERTGAVNAE
-814 QSEPAA
+814 SEPAA
-820 RVETRDV
+820 SAQTRDDT
-827 AVAKSEVTT
+827 VAKSEVTT

-843 SEAVDPKKA
+843 SEVVDPKKA

-866 AQQSANT
+866 AQQSAST
-873 SAEVENADAEVESAA
+873 SAEVENAGA
-888 TQVDRAGTEGERAPA
+888 EGERAPA
-903 EPMQSDAASS
+903 EPMQTDAANS
-913 EQPLAVTAAPE
+913 EQPLAVAEAPE

-970 ADRTITR
+970 ADRTTTR